1 MQRHTST
8 CSRSSSALL
17 LNIQSADHSRHH
29 GKQPIID
36 SLSEN
41 RHTGWSLA
49 YCQAASQQ
57 RRCNHKSNNH
67 KWKRKTKIW
76 HRFEVTFWQMTG
88 KKNSNSVIFIFFLL
102 WQIHGSHPSSAWTSR
117 IRDKSKFSE
126 PQRQASYDF
135 KRVQFALNVHTDAT
149 DDEQGLSVL
158 PTQAIMHYFISA
170 AASGPVCFLYT
181 LSLSIITEAR
191 ALTLG
196 QFKKLSRLILLQ
208 SVLHSKHPLTYNL
221 KRSLFQ

>member
-1 MQRHTST
+1 MQPIFL
-8 CSRSSSALL
+8 CSAVKYSLCGSFPTPWKTANYRLAVRKQTHRLISRILSSSISAPSLQPQ
-17 LNIQSADHSRHH
+17 IQ
-29 GKQPIID
+29 Q
-36 SLSEN
+36 
-41 RHTGWSLA
+41 
-49 YCQAASQQ
+49 SQV
-57 RRCNHKSNNH
+57 KE
-67 KWKRKTKIW
+67 KETKIW
-76 HRFEVTFWQMTG
+76 RDLLADDGG

-149 DDEQGLSVL
+149 DDEQGLGVL
-158 PTQAIMHYFISA
+158 PIQAIMHYFISA